1 MSPSKGWIWCCL
13 LMAPMA
19 AFAANPPAGAAAG
32 AVAAAGSVSP
42 ADSCAQAKSAA
53 GRCVDGLGPVVS
65 TNTLEHSSGGTGVS
79 NIQNLNGIVT
89 GNSATQVDTG
99 SNSVSSSAFS
109 GSTGVSTIVQNTG
122 NNVLIQSGVIVNVQF
137 KQP

>member
-1 MSPSKGWIWCCL
+1 
-13 LMAPMA
+13 MA
-19 AFAANPPAGAAAG
+19 AYAANPPAGT
-32 AVAAAGSVSP
+32 AAGSALH
-42 ADSCAQAKSAA
+42 ADGCAQTAPVA

-65 TNTLEHSSGGTGVS
+65 TSTLEHSSGGTNVS
-79 NIQNLNGIVT
+79 NIQNLSGVVT
-89 GNSATQVDTG
+89 GNSAAQVDTG

>member
-1 MSPSKGWIWCCL
+1 MSPSKGWIWGCL
-13 LMAPMA
+13 LLAPMA
-19 AFAANPPAGAAAG
+19 ALAANPPAAPAAG
-32 AVAAAGSVSP
+32 AVVHSDG
-42 ADSCAQAKSAA
+42 CTQAQSAA
-53 GRCVDGLGPVVS
+53 RRCVDGLGPVVS
-65 TNTLEHSSGGTGVS
+65 TGTLGRSSGGTSVS
-79 NIQNLNGIVT
+79 NIQNLDGVVT